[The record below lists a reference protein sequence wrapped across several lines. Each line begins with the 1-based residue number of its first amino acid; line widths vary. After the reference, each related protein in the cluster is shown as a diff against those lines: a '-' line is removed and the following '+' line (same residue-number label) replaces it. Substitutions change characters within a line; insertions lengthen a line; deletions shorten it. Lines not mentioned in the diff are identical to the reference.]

1 MSLEDNYLITVGLEV
16 HTELRTKTKLFC
28 GCANEFG
35 AEPNTNTCPV
45 CLGLPG
51 SLPVVNRKA
60 VEYAMRIGTA
70 LNCEIKH
77 SVFHRKNYFYPDMPK
92 DYQVTQYDEPT
103 CINGYIELPITGKV
117 VNIVRA
123 HIEEDTGKST
133 HIGTSGRITGAD
145 YSLVDYNRS
154 GIPLV
159 EIVSAPDMVSGEEA
173 REYVSELRSIL
184 VSTGATDG
192 KMEEGSLRVDANV
205 SVRKVGTDE
214 LGTRC
219 EIKNLNSLRS
229 LVRAITY
236 EARRQMEIVDGGGKV
251 TQETRHWNEDLGRT
265 SSLRSKEEAY
275 DYRYFP
281 EPDLSPLDPSVEE
294 IEAIKANLG
303 ALPPKRRAALVE
315 LVGDSPSKSEIEQI
329 QTVINFDLDDLI
341 FAGIEKGV
349 PAKLSL
355 ARCANEVAG
364 LITGLDE
371 SYLVP
376 SEKLLEVLVKESLGE
391 LTPTQSKAVLARV
404 VADRAIDVA
413 ALIAELGFVASSSD
427 EMDSLVGEIIAES
440 PSEWER
446 YLSGE
451 DQLAGFFVG
460 KAMKKS
466 GGKANGKLVSKSLND
481 RRSQIHG

>member
-1 MSLEDNYLITVGLEV
+1 MSLEDKYLITVGLEV

-35 AEPNTNTCPV
+35 AEPNTNICPV

-51 SLPVVNRKA
+51 SLPVVNRRA

-103 CINGYIELPITGKV
+103 CVNGYIELPITGKI

-184 VSTGATDG
+184 VATGATDG

-205 SVRKVGTDE
+205 SVRPVGTDE

-236 EARRQMEIVDGGGKV
+236 EARRQMEIVEEGGKV
-251 TQETRHWNEDLGRT
+251 IQETRHWNEDLGRT

-281 EPDLSPLDPSVEE
+281 EPDLSPLDPTAEE
-294 IEAIKANLG
+294 IESIKASLG
-303 ALPPKRRAALVE
+303 TLPPKRRATLVE
-315 LVGDSPSKSEIEQI
+315 LIGGSPSKSEIEQI
-329 QTVINFDLDDLI
+329 QTAINFGLDELI
-341 FAGIEKGV
+341 LAGKERGV

-364 LITGLDE
+364 LITNLDA
-371 SYLVP
+371 SYIVP
-376 SEKLLEVLVKESLGE
+376 SQKILEVLVKESLGE
-391 LTPTQSKAVLARV
+391 LTPTQSKALLARV
-404 VADRAIDVA
+404 VEDGAIDVS
-413 ALIAELGFVASSSD
+413 ALIAELGFVAASSG
-427 EMDSLVGEIIAES
+427 EMDQLVEEIISES

-446 YLSGE
+446 YVSGE
-451 DQLAGFFVG
+451 DQLAGFFIG

-481 RRSQIHG
+481 RRSQLQG